1 MKILDS
7 IKTKQALV
15 GAGLLSLMVTAN
27 AAVPESVTSAI
38 DAAKSDG
45 VEVGW
50 LVVGVIAA
58 LFVFSIIKRLLR

>member
-1 MKILDS
+1 MKFLDS

-15 GAGLLSLMVTAN
+15 GAGLFSLMVSAT

-50 LVVGVIAA
+50 LVIGVIAA